1 MDTNFEKQYGK
12 WALITGG
19 TSGIGGELANQLAK
33 KGLNIVLVARRKNK
47 LDEKASELSSKYD
60 VEVRTISADLTNSEE
75 IAKVIQKT
83 DDLEIGM
90 LIPCAALETHGLFSK
105 ISLEKELDMIQ
116 LNVSTAYT
124 LAHHFGAKMIERKR
138 GGILFVSSMI
148 GHMPNPY
155 FSNYAGTKAYILNL
169 ASSLNGELKKHNV
182 DVTVLSPG
190 PTDTPM
196 INNSDMDASK
206 FPMSIQSPALVAKIG
221 LDALGN
227 KPVVIPGFKNNMMVK
242 MTNMMPKNVAIKM
255 GANMVEK
262 ALDPSLL

>member
-19 TSGIGGELANQLAK
+19 TSGIGGELANQLAE
-33 KGLNIVLVARRKNK
+33 KGLNIVLVARRQNL
-47 LDEKASELSSKYD
+47 LDEKANDLTSKYE
-60 VEVRTISADLTNSEE
+60 VKVRTISADLTNAEE
-75 IAKVIQKT
+75 IAKVIQNT
-83 DDLEIGM
+83 SELEIGM

-105 ISLEKELDMIQ
+105 ISLEKELAMIQ
-116 LNVSTAYT
+116 LNVATAYT
-124 LAHHFGAKMIERKR
+124 LAHHFGSKMIERKR
-138 GGILFVSSMI
+138 GGILFVSSLI

-169 ASSLNGELKKHNV
+169 ASSLNGELKKHNI

-196 INNSDMDASK
+196 INDSDMDLSK
-206 FPMSIQSPALVAKIG
+206 FPMSIQSPALVAKVG

-227 KPVVIPGFKNNMMVK
+227 KPVVISGFKNNMMVK
-242 MTNMMPKNVAIKM
+242 MTNMMPKKIAIKM